1 MSLHTS
7 AWLLAVGVLTLA
19 PGPGEKGTRLSR
31 LEARGTGTASR
42 PTFSPDGSALVFA
55 ADAISDDFPQLFSV
69 PANGRTEPEAVSP
82 GAIGSFEFSRDGRW
96 LAFHSGALYV
106 RALGASGAG
115 RRLTEGSSASVLFAL
130 TPDSTRVVYGD
141 AGLRSAFLDGS
152 APPVLLAPSL
162 PEAVLVTPDSTRAVY
177 YASGFHSVPLDASSA
192 PVPLTGPVAFS
203 EVEIT
208 PDSHWLL
215 YSQSRAPNLGLST
228 EWFSVPIAGGTPV
241 QITVPLDPTRQAI
254 GFHALVP
261 GAVRL
266 VYSVLDYVLFPGGPS
281 FAVQEFRS
289 APLDGSPEN
298 LLIGAP
304 SSLPRDLLVGAG
316 GTLVY
321 SAVPDGAIRPEL
333 FRLQADGS
341 GPPKFLNAPL
351 VSGAS
356 VHAFALSPDGA
367 RVLYVADQEVLD
379 RREVYS
385 VPIDGSATP
394 IRLSLPSPSGS
405 VLQLP
410 PLVSP
415 DGRQVVYAVD
425 EPTLGAK
432 ALHSAPIDGS
442 VAARELV
449 SVPGLGLSFTSQAIS
464 QDGRR
469 VVYIADLEQDQQFEL
484 YSVPIDSG
492 ATPVRLSA
500 PLPLGAFIE
509 SVVLSPRGDR
519 VAYLTYEGDGR
530 RNLYLVPIDGGA
542 GAIRLNASEPG
553 PLAGDVADYGARG
566 AWAVYRADALEN
578 GVTELF
584 AAPLDGGRPPIRVNR
599 ALAAGGDVQEW
610 AFSADGARVVYRAD
624 QSVDGRNELFVRT
637 LASRIPARRLH
648 PALGA
653 NRRVEG
659 FTLDPLGSAVVYRA
673 DQDQDD
679 QVELYRSPLD
689 ASGVSARLNAP
700 LASGG
705 DVQAFALDPLGVRV
719 VYRADQATDEV
730 FELYSR
736 PLDRS
741 ADAVRLNPPLVAGGD
756 VLDQAVDAL
765 GQSVVYRADQA
776 ANEVIELYSVAL
788 DASSPALRISAALV
802 AGGDVLD
809 YALDPLGVFV
819 VYRADQERDEVRELY
834 AAPLDGSS
842 AAQKLNPPLSAAGDV
857 QDQGYTLDP
866 LGRRAC
872 FVADALGDGNLALYS
887 APFDGSAAALRLSPP
902 GAGRF
907 LGAFAFRI
915 DPSGTAAYFLILA
928 GAPGSVE
935 LWRAPLDGSGPA
947 VPVTPPG
954 VGVRGLPEF
963 SAGALLYNT
972 GDGVFRIALAGGPAR
987 RLTPFAPLG
996 FVWDFRATPDFVVY
1010 RADHG
1015 VPGVIDLWSSP
1026 LAPQGLA
1033 PLAR

>member
-1 MSLHTS
+1 MILQTLQTS
-7 AWLLAVGVLTLA
+7 AWLPAVGVLTLA
-19 PGPGEKGTRLSR
+19 SGVAEKGTRLSR
-31 LEARGTGTASR
+31 LEARGTGTASQ

-55 ADAISDDFPQLFSV
+55 ADTISDDFPQLFSV
-69 PANGRTEPEAVSP
+69 RVNGRAEPEAVSP

-96 LAFHSGALYV
+96 LAFHAGALYV

-115 RRLTEGSSASVLFAL
+115 RRLTEGSSASLLFAL
-130 TPDSTRVVYGD
+130 TPDSTRVVYRD
-141 AGLRSAFLDGS
+141 EGLRSALLDGS
-152 APPVLLAPSL
+152 APPVLLTPSL
-162 PEAVLVTPDSTRAVY
+162 PETVYVTPDSTRALY
-177 YASGFHSVPLDASSA
+177 YADGFHSVPLDASSA
-192 PVPLTGPVAFS
+192 PVRLTGPVALS
-203 EVEIT
+203 EVDIT
-208 PDSHWLL
+208 PDSNWLL
-215 YSQSRAPNLGLST
+215 YSQSRAPSLGLST
-228 EWFSVPIAGGTPV
+228 EWFSVPIAGGMPV
-241 QITVPLDPTRQAI
+241 QLSLPLDPTQRVI

-261 GAVRL
+261 GAARF
-266 VYSVLDYVLFPGGPS
+266 VYMVLDYVLFPGGPS
-281 FAVQEFRS
+281 FSSVELRS
-289 APLDGSPEN
+289 APLDGSPGS
-298 LLIGAP
+298 LLVAAP
-304 SSLPRDLLVGAG
+304 SSLPGDLLVGAG

-321 SAVPDGAIRPEL
+321 RAVPDGAIRPEL
-333 FRLQADGS
+333 FRQQADGS
-341 GPPKFLNAPL
+341 GRPKNMNAPL
-351 VSGAS
+351 VPGAS

-385 VPIDGSATP
+385 VPIDGSAAP
-394 IRLSLPSPSGS
+394 VCLSLPSPTGS
-405 VLQLP
+405 VFQLP

-425 EPTLGAK
+425 ERALGAM
-432 ALHSAPIDGS
+432 ALYSAPIDGS

-449 SVPGLGLSFTSQAIS
+449 SVPGLGLSFTSQVIS
-464 QDGRR
+464 PDGRR
-469 VVYIADLEQDQQFEL
+469 VVYIADLERDQQFEL
-484 YSVPIDSG
+484 YSVPIDGG

-500 PLPLGAFIE
+500 PLPLGATIE
-509 SVVLSPRGDR
+509 DVVLSARGDR

-530 RNLYLVPIDGGA
+530 RNLYLVPSDGSA
-542 GAIRLNASEPG
+542 GAIRLNAPEPG

-584 AAPLDGGRPPIRVNR
+584 AAPLDGARPPVRVNR
-599 ALAAGGDVQEW
+599 ALVAGGDVQEW

-653 NRRVEG
+653 NKRVES

-673 DQDQDD
+673 DQDQND
-679 QVELYRSPLD
+679 QVELYRSTLD

-700 LASGG
+700 LATGG

-719 VYRADQATDEV
+719 VYRADQATDEL

-741 ADAVRLNPPLVAGGD
+741 ADAVRLNLPLVAGGD

-765 GQSVVYRADQA
+765 GQRVVYRADQT

-834 AAPLDGSS
+834 AVPLDGSR
-842 AAQKLNPPLSAAGDV
+842 AALKLNPALSVAGDV
-857 QDQGYTLDP
+857 QDQGYALDP

-872 FVADALGDGNLALYS
+872 FAANVLGDGNLALYS
-887 APFDGSAAALRLSPP
+887 APLDGSAAALRLSPP

-915 DPSGTAAYFLILA
+915 DPSGTAAFFLILG
-928 GAPGSVE
+928 GAPESVK

-954 VGVRGLPEF
+954 VAVRGLPEF
-963 SAGALLYNT
+963 SAAALLYNT
-972 GDGVFRIALAGGPAR
+972 GDGVFRVALAGGPAQ
-987 RLTPFAPLG
+987 RLTLFAPVG
-996 FVWDFRATPDFVVY
+996 FVWDFRATPGFVVY

-1026 LAPQGLA
+1026 LGP
-1033 PLAR
+1033 PLR